1 MAEQPVATDDETTA
15 QADLAEATDRLSPA
29 ATAAI
34 VIGVLLVLEHPEFPD
49 LPVEEAMDLMRGMA
63 RYPFILV
70 TAVSEMAMNSS
81 RWPKDQWTP
90 EGVST
95 GVAVGRKA
103 GMRALVN
110 TAQHAAKVAKE
121 HPPTPADI
129 ATLRGLLNGGTEAP
143 PPVLKDYGGIDLA
156 GQVTAHAILNAAPMA
171 AAVEQGL
178 THKTWNSRQDRKV
191 RPTHNVLDSHAWP
204 EHTVPIAQPFTS
216 PAGALLMFPGDPN
229 APLDETARC
238 RCWLTFSSPKRGQ
251 SYGQAADLATNPPEM
266 QANPARLNPS

>member
-1 MAEQPVATDDETTA
+1 VAEPAADDEAQA

-34 VIGVLLVLEHPEFPD
+34 VVGVLLVLEHPEFPD
-49 LPVEEAMDLMRGMA
+49 LPVEEAMDLMRGLT

-70 TAVSEMAMNSS
+70 TAVAEMAMHSS
-81 RWPKDQWTP
+81 RWDKDLWTP
-90 EGVST
+90 EGVAT
-95 GVAVGRKA
+95 GVSVGRKA
-103 GMRALVN
+103 GLRAMVN

-121 HPPTPADI
+121 HPPTPADVS
-129 ATLRGLLNGGTEAP
+129 ALRGLLTGGTEAP
-143 PPVLKDYGGIDLA
+143 PAVLKDYGGTDLA

-204 EHTVPIAQPFTS
+204 EHTVPIDQTFTS
-216 PAGALLMFPGDPN
+216 PAGAKLMFPGDPN
-229 APLDETARC
+229 APLDETANC
-238 RCWLTFSSPKRGQ
+238 RCWLTFTTPKRGKA
-251 SYGQAADLATNPPEM
+251 YGEAADLATNPPEM
-266 QANPARLNPS
+266 QANPAKLNPI